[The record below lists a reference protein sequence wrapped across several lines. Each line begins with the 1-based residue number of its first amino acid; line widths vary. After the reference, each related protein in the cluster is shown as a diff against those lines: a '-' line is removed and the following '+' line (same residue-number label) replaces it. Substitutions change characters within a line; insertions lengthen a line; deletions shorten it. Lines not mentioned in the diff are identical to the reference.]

1 MTKIYLI
8 AEQVLYGEL
17 AKDDANYLVT
27 SGYVL
32 TIDNQAFSNLYLR
45 NLGGTFE
52 WKFDFN
58 THKHYNLTKSE
69 MLKLLKETAEQD
81 FSSYTCFLCVIQG
94 YGSKDGIYGKD
105 NEVISLDTITSL
117 FSQNKCPSLKGK
129 PKIFLIEAIQKG
141 DKVSG
146 SDPSS
151 SPTVSEADFL
161 INCATPEE
169 RYWPFG
175 FMSAVNHVFE
185 AYSGKEDL
193 MNMMMRVNKLTSKSY
208 RLYSASKMQS
218 PTLIS
223 TLTKKVFFKSIRP

>member
-8 AEQVLYGEL
+8 AEQVLYEEL

-32 TIDNQAFSNLYLR
+32 IIR
-45 NLGGTFE
+45 NETPNPFDRRRTFE
-52 WKFDFN
+52 RKFGFN
-58 THKHYNLTKSE
+58 THEHDYLTKRE

-81 FSSYTCFLCVIQG
+81 FSSCACFVCLIRG
-94 YGSKDGIYGKD
+94 LYGSKDGIYGKD
-105 NEVISLDTITSL
+105 GEVISLDAITSL

-129 PKIFLIEAIQKG
+129 PKIFLIEAFQIG

-151 SPTVSEADFL
+151 SLTVSEADFL
-161 INCATPEE
+161 VNYATPEME
-169 RYWPFG
+169 KSFSPFG

-185 AYSGKEDL
+185 VYSGKEDL

-208 RLYSASKMQS
+208 RLKSASKMQS

-223 TLTKKVFFKSIRP
+223 TLTKKVFFKP

>member
-8 AEQVLYGEL
+8 AEQVLYEEL

-32 TIDNQAFSNLYLR
+32 IIRIDWIFSHDLEEI
-45 NLGGTFE
+45 FE
-52 WKFDFN
+52 RKFGFN
-58 THKHYNLTKSE
+58 THLHVDPTKSE

-81 FSSYTCFLCVIQG
+81 FSSCACFVCLIRG
-94 YGSKDGIYGKD
+94 LYGSKDGIYGKD
-105 NEVISLDTITSL
+105 GEVISLDAITSL

-129 PKIFLIEAIQKG
+129 PKIFLIEAFQIG

-151 SPTVSEADFL
+151 SLTVSEADFL
-161 INCATPEE
+161 VNYATPEME
-169 RYWPFG
+169 KRFSRFG

-185 AYSGKEDL
+185 GYSGKEDL
-193 MNMMMRVNKLTSKSY
+193 VNMMMRVNKLTTKS
-208 RLYSASKMQS
+208 YSASKMQS

-223 TLTKKVFFKSIRP
+223 TLTKKVFFKPR

>member
-8 AEQVLYGEL
+8 AEQVVYEEL

-32 TIDNQAFSNLYLR
+32 RICNKSMRQALK
-45 NLGGTFE
+45 
-52 WKFDFN
+52 WKFGFN
-58 THKHYNLTKSE
+58 THEHNNLTKSE

-105 NEVISLDTITSL
+105 DEVISLDAITSL

-129 PKIFLIEAIQKG
+129 PKIFLIEAFQKG

-151 SPTVSEADFL
+151 SPKVSEADFL
-161 INCATPEE
+161 INYATPEME
-169 RYWPFG
+169 QRFSYFG
-175 FMSAVNHVFE
+175 FMSAVNHVSE
-185 AYSGKEDL
+185 VYSGKEDL
-193 MNMMMRVNKLTSKSY
+193 VNMMMRVNKLTTKSY
-208 RLYSASKMQS
+208 SGSKMQS

-223 TLTKKVFFKSIRP
+223 TLTKKVFFKPRRSGQGRFCTMS